1 MVKYKARQILAN
13 LNPAIAEIEDAIAE
27 LERDIAYVELAHPFP
42 DKDMRD
48 SLKES
53 RNLLVQLR
61 DKLNTRNKSP
71 IDSVGDRDE

>member
-1 MVKYKARQILAN
+1 MVKYNARRILAN
-13 LNPAIAEIEDAIAE
+13 PNPAIAEIEDAIAE

-53 RNLLVQLR
+53 RNLLAELR
-61 DKLNTRNKSP
+61 DKLNNRSK
-71 IDSVGDRDE
+71 